1 MNEVLTQLLELRKQ
15 DLESAKEF
23 RDEMR
28 ERLKDQDVILKD
40 QNKTLG
46 QIFTQTKLTN
56 GRVSSLETY
65 RDSLMAF
72 SDAIKKNF
80 WRIVVGVTIVFIG
93 AWSVGHFIH

>member
-1 MNEVLTQLLELRKQ
+1 MNEVLQQLLDLRKQ
-15 DLESAKEF
+15 DLDSAKEF

-56 GRVSSLETY
+56 GRVSSLEEY
-65 RDSLMAF
+65 KEKVIAIG
-72 SDAIKKNF
+72 DAIKKNF
-80 WRIVVGVTIVFIG
+80 WRVVVGVTIIVLG
-93 AWSVGHFIH
+93 AYCVGHFIH